1 MVLKQLRAP
10 QQPGDHHAHDDG
22 RDDHADVVDEGVHH
36 VEVRQ
41 ARAGGEQD
49 EGQDGGRDADDERG
63 LLRRQVELLPH
74 AGGDHLDDRDEGGQP
89 RHGEGG
95 EEEHPEERASGHL
108 GDDGGE
114 GDEGQGGP
122 GDLHLAD
129 PDVLRVR
136 HEAEGREDAD
146 PCEQLEGGVGEA
158 RHEAGSHQ
166 VGAAPLEVGGVGEHD
181 AEAHGQG
188 EEDLPEGRH
197 PHLVVQQGGPL
208 GREQGIEPL
217 PRAREQEGAHHE
229 AGEHDD
235 QQRQEDLVGLLHAS
249 THAQGGHHQA
259 EAPYEQQ
266 RQGHAHDD

>member
-1 MVLKQLRAP
+1 M
-10 QQPGDHHAHDDG
+10 
-22 RDDHADVVDEGVHH
+22 
-36 VEVRQ
+36 
-41 ARAGGEQD
+41 
-49 EGQDGGRDADDERG
+49 
-63 LLRRQVELLPH
+63 
-74 AGGDHLDDRDEGGQP
+74 
-89 RHGEGG
+89 
-95 EEEHPEERASGHL
+95 
-108 GDDGGE
+108 
-114 GDEGQGGP
+114 
-122 GDLHLAD
+122 
-129 PDVLRVR
+129 LRVR

-146 PCEQLEGGVGEA
+146 PCEQLEGGVSEA

-166 VGAAPLEVGGVGEHD
+166 VGAASLEVGGVGEHD

-217 PRAREQEGAHHE
+217 PCSREQEGAHHE